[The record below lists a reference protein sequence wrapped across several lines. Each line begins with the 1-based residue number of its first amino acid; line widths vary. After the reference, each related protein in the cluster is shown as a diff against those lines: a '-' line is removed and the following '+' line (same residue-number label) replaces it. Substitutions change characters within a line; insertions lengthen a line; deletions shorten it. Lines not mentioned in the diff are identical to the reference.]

1 MDPFLSFLQPVRISP
16 KVHRLS
22 LMAMP
27 AVSSFAAHEAGLAS
41 RCRLR
46 SALFIAGAAVMILQ
60 IVGTRII
67 GPHFG
72 AGLSV
77 WTALITV
84 TLVALAIGYFVG
96 GMLADRHPVPQWFA
110 GVLLAAA
117 AAIALVPL
125 LRAAVLELGWSVG
138 IRGGSLLAATILF
151 APAFVLLGMASPYC
165 IRLEATGVSD
175 AGRSAGRLYAISTA
189 GSVVGAVLAGY
200 VLVPMLRIPL
210 LLAILATTLAV
221 ASVIAGVP
229 GFDVRIAVAAAVVA
243 AASFALAWRSP
254 RPAELLAT
262 RSFEGTDLRVV
273 EHDGRRYMMMD
284 QVDQSSVDAAGRSC
298 DKYAYFLASRLLLAR
313 PDAKRVAVIGVGG
326 GGLLSLLAEQGLHVE
341 GVDLS
346 PEVIALAR
354 EQMSLK
360 LPASQLHAADGRV
373 WLRAHAG
380 EFDVVILDAFA
391 GDRIAASLVS
401 REGLAVSKAAL
412 AAGGLLAV
420 NTWGIDLAASRPS
433 AMGSAIR
440 ATLEAVFPHVL
451 AVPAAGNL
459 LFFAADEPLVARRD
473 EVELTAFDG
482 PRTFTWLDVPAIEW
496 PAGRVLTDDWNP
508 VDTLDLA
515 DTEADRVG
523 RWASMPAAVRSA
535 LAWE

>member
-1 MDPFLSFLQPVRISP
+1 MTSP
-16 KVHRLS
+16 SPHPSPL
-22 LMAMP
+22 A
-27 AVSSFAAHEAGLAS
+27 AVESDFD
-41 RCRLR
+41 RLR
-46 SALFIAGAAVMILQ
+46 ARCALFVAGAAVMVLQ

-84 TLVALAIGYFVG
+84 TLVALAAGYFVG

-125 LRAAVLELGWSVG
+125 LRSPILELGWSVG
-138 IRGGSLLAATILF
+138 IRGGSLLAATVLF
-151 APAFVLLGMASPYC
+151 APALLLLGMASPYC
-165 IRLEATGVSD
+165 IRLEAQGVSD

-200 VLVPMLRIPL
+200 VLVPMLRIPV

-221 ASVIAGVP
+221 ASVIAAVP
-229 GFDVRIAVAAAVVA
+229 GVDVRIAVAAGVVA
-243 AASFALAWRSP
+243 AASFVLAWRSP
-254 RPAELLAT
+254 RPTELLAI

-273 EHDGRRYMMMD
+273 EHDGIRHLMMD
-284 QVDQSSVDAAGRSC
+284 QIDQSAVNAEGRPT
-298 DKYAYFLASRLLLAR
+298 DKYAYFLASRVLLAR
-313 PDAKRVAVIGVGG
+313 PDARNVAVIGVGG
-326 GGLLSLLAEQGLHVE
+326 GGLLNLLTEKGLRVE

-346 PEVIALAR
+346 PEVIDLAR
-354 EQMSLK
+354 EQMGLK

-373 WLRAHAG
+373 WLRKHRGA
-380 EFDVVILDAFA
+380 FDVVVLDAFS
-391 GDRIAASLVS
+391 GDRLATSLVS
-401 REGLAVSKAAL
+401 REGLETAKAAL
-412 AAGGLLAV
+412 ATGGLLSV
-420 NTWGIDLAASRPS
+420 NTWGIDLARGRPNS
-433 AMGSAIR
+433 TGSAIR
-440 ATLEAVFPHVL
+440 STLEDVFSHVL

-473 EVELTAFDG
+473 EVELAAFDG
-482 PRTFTWLDVPAIEW
+482 PRMFRWLDVPPTEW
-496 PAGRVLTDDWNP
+496 PPAPALTDDWNP
-508 VDTLDLA
+508 A
-515 DTEADRVG
+515 DTMDLSEREAARVS
-523 RWASMPAAVRSA
+523 RWASMPAAIRGA